1 MYWKLIWSPVF
12 VLEPL
17 RTNLRK
23 RVVVDDG
30 LGSYVDFGVDIE
42 ANVYS

>member
-1 MYWKLIWSPVF
+1 MERSTRGTKESTSRV
-12 VLEPL
+12 VL
-17 RTNLRK
+17 RAIGK

-30 LGSYVDFGVDIE
+30 LGSYVNFGVDIE

>member
-1 MYWKLIWSPVF
+1 MEPCCFF

-17 RTNLRK
+17 RTNYKKSVL
-23 RVVVDDG
+23 VDDG

-42 ANVYS
+42 ANVCP